1 MVEVGILG
9 EDERVELIDGELRLV
24 SPQGWE
30 HQRAILLLTRLLS
43 AAYGER
49 FAMRVQMTVAGLPDS
64 LPEPDVAVGLA
75 DGPWDD
81 ERRWPRVDELVLLIE
96 VALTSHQVDRRKATL
111 YATAGAPMYWLVDI
125 PARRVIVHEGPS
137 PDGTWQASRVIAED
151 GVLELPTLDAS
162 VPVSDVLPPA
172 EATTRSPAE
181 GQEPRRS

>member
-1 MVEVGILG
+1 VDDDGDLPAVHRDVPVDGG
-9 EDERVELIDGELRLV
+9 RV
-24 SPQGWE
+24 
-30 HQRAILLLTRLLS
+30 
-43 AAYGER
+43 
-49 FAMRVQMTVAGLPDS
+49 
-64 LPEPDVAVGLA
+64 
-75 DGPWDD
+75 DD
-81 ERRWPRVDELVLLIE
+81 EIRDPARPHLLQPGDVEAQDEAARTPAVE

-125 PARRVIVHEGPS
+125 PARRVIAHEGPS
-137 PDGTWQASRVIAED
+137 PDGTWRASRVIAED